1 MPEEELIIADNAK
14 RVIIRKG
21 LPQGLSLSP
30 LLCTIAVEQFK
41 PPKGT
46 FMYVDDGVFIGDE
59 EGFMEFGMFLQEIM
73 YAGAIYHP
81 EKSGYVEDEFKFLG
95 VKINLQKSYIVM
107 QDGFKLGIKKT
118 TDLAKLRDLVVKHN
132 SQVYLP
138 KPETE

>member
-1 MPEEELIIADNAK
+1 MPEEELIIADNTK

-30 LLCTIAVEQFK
+30 LLCTLAVEQFK

-81 EKSGYVEDEFKFLG
+81 EKSGYVEEEFKFLG
-95 VKINLQKSYIVM
+95 VKINLKKSYLIM
-107 QDGFKLGIKKT
+107 QDGFKLRIKKT
-118 TDLAKLRDLVVKHN
+118 TDLAKLEDQVVKHN
-132 SQVYLP
+132 SQIYMP
-138 KPETE
+138 SSESE